1 MAKVRPK
8 RRVTYSVEQKL
19 TALSEEDR
27 VDEEFM
33 FVWKYSIEVL
43 LGCSETTDVA
53 LGGTNALTSLCADVI
68 FRESQSNS
76 YVCEEAQYSMAQAQ
90 ESQHTGLEE
99 YPERLKTRCYAGPHY
114 RDFKHPAPF
123 SW

>member
-1 MAKVRPK
+1 MSVLWKEHTPQPYAERLCWIEGAKAVEMAKVRPK
-8 RRVTYSVEQKL
+8 RRATYSVEQKL

-53 LGGTNALTSLCADVI
+53 LGGTNALTSLCVDVI

-76 YVCEEAQYSMAQAQ
+76 LCLRRS
-90 ESQHTGLEE
+90 SI
-99 YPERLKTRCYAGPHY
+99 
-114 RDFKHPAPF
+114 
-123 SW
+123 